1 MLACLLFML
10 NALCEGEK
18 CHFILSIF
26 GTCRDF
32 IFITDLSL
40 SISER
45 RKLEAEE
52 GVGNDVN

>member
-1 MLACLLFML
+1 MLSCLLFML

-26 GTCRDF
+26 GAFRDF
-32 IFITDLSL
+32 IFITVLPL

-45 RKLEAEE
+45 RRWEAEE
-52 GVGNDVN
+52 GVGNNVN